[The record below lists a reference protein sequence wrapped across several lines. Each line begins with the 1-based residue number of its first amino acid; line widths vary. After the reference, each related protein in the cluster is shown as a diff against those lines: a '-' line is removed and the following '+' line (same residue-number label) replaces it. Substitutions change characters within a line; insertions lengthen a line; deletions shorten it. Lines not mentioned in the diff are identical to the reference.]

1 MVDDVHGRG
10 LCVEGGGGMPRGRRG
25 EVSGGGRG
33 GCIGVMLLPGH
44 EHHVLLLLQLLLLL
58 LLLLRLQPQAGLV
71 EPWNRDAPSALPARA
86 KT

>member
-1 MVDDVHGRG
+1 
-10 LCVEGGGGMPRGRRG
+10 
-25 EVSGGGRG
+25 
-33 GCIGVMLLPGH
+33 VMLLPGH

-58 LLLLRLQPQAGLV
+58 RLHPQAGLV